1 MDVNRCGGP
10 ETMTLIEQPRTLLM
24 NNLLAASAANMN
36 KSPPSS
42 ASDQQPILSAMHP
55 MIVIN
60 SQDPQ
65 QQDEDDD
72 EYIDEEEAQ
81 RRRES
86 LARRPSYR
94 RIVNDLYGAE
104 MSIPSVC
111 KLENIDADT
120 SDDDDDDST
129 NNMNTAANL
138 SAQAGGALAAATN
151 LSSAVLPC
159 ISGSSFGD
167 SLHYNA
173 SNILSLPGSL
183 HLTCSAT
190 NGAEPNYT
198 TSTIGL
204 MSPGAAGNLVH
215 YQSNSNQHQHQ
226 QHLHDCMPQSQHIV
240 VPVNGDLLGL
250 RPVTSNGGNQ
260 NLLFASGLPQVSGAG
275 TVSSSNVHHQQH
287 QSNQQSS
294 QQQQQHHVRS
304 TGNHDEA
311 VRKREVRL
319 LKNREAAKECRR
331 KKKEYVKCL
340 ENRVAA
346 LEQQNKQLIEE
357 LKTLKDLYCQKG
369 D

>member
-1 MDVNRCGGP
+1 MNKKSGAARYRVVPRNSPLLMLNQCKNRCNLDLKMLRLCRNFVESVRVIYFRSFVGL
-10 ETMTLIEQPRTLLM
+10 EVITCTRTEPFVLV
-24 NNLLAASAANMN
+24 
-36 KSPPSS
+36 
-42 ASDQQPILSAMHP
+42 Q
-55 MIVIN
+55 
-60 SQDPQ
+60 
-65 QQDEDDD
+65 
-72 EYIDEEEAQ
+72 
-81 RRRES
+81 
-86 LARRPSYR
+86 
-94 RIVNDLYGAE
+94 
-104 MSIPSVC
+104 
-111 KLENIDADT
+111 
-120 SDDDDDDST
+120 
-129 NNMNTAANL
+129 NL
-138 SAQAGGALAAATN
+138 STEEIFNKGGN
-151 LSSAVLPC
+151 FIEHCCV
-159 ISGSSFGD
+159 
-167 SLHYNA
+167 
-173 SNILSLPGSL
+173 LSLPGSL

-190 NGAEPNYT
+190 NGAEPNYS

-215 YQSNSNQHQHQ
+215 YQSNSNQHQQQ

-260 NLLFASGLPQVSGAG
+260 NLLFSSGLPQVSGAG
-275 TVSSSNVHHQQH
+275 TVSSSNVHHQQQATHH

-294 QQQQQHHVRS
+294 QQQHHVRS

-311 VRKREVRL
+311 IRKREVRL
-319 LKNREAAKECRR
+319 LKNSQVGGGGMNHLATGTETWVITSCMILNGETEAAKECRR